1 MILSS
6 IFLYFYYLFAWILR
20 GSIFQRFVSNFCV
33 LVYIWEKR
41 ILGWEL
47 WGMGLEGEEEGR
59 GGRESWRAEGAK
71 GGIQFEN
78 CGKRCPDPLQ

>member
-1 MILSS
+1 M
-6 IFLYFYYLFAWILR
+6 
-20 GSIFQRFVSNFCV
+20 
-33 LVYIWEKR
+33 
-41 ILGWEL
+41 GWEL